1 MSRPPLP
8 ANQVAYRP
16 TRAKPKPA
24 FKGGRPK
31 CPKYLA
37 GEARAEWQRIVRLLA
52 ARGTLTCADAP
63 SLELYVLTYSSWR
76 KCQEEIQREGPITEI
91 TVLDS
96 RGEAHTVRKQSEA
109 SKLAAKLASQ
119 MRQLLKEMGSTPAS
133 RERATPAKDGFKD
146 KEPPQPGTAGWMLAE
161 YEARK
166 KQEETNDERAQIA
179 PAVEAGVDCP
189 RI

>member
-76 KCQEEIQREGPITEI
+76 KCQEEIQREGPITES

-96 RGEAHTVRKQSEA
+96 RGEPHTVAETIRGEQACRETCLTDAATAKGNGHHPG
-109 SKLAAKLASQ
+109 LA
-119 MRQLLKEMGSTPAS
+119 
-133 RERATPAKDGFKD
+133 REGDACERRFQG
-146 KEPPQPGTAGWMLAE
+146 QGTAA
-161 YEARK
+161 ARHRWL
-166 KQEETNDERAQIA
+166 D
-179 PAVEAGVDCP
+179 AGRV
-189 RI
+189 